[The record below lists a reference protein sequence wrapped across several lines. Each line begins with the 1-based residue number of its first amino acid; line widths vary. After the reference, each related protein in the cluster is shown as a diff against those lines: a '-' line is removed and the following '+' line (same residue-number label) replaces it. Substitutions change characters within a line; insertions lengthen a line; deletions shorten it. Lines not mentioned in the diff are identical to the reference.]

1 MDRSELTGDSQTVMR
16 EAVKK
21 ARGGVWVALPGII
34 QSFDAETMT
43 CTVQPATRARR
54 KDETGD
60 TQDAALP
67 LLVDCPVQFPGG
79 GGCSLTFP
87 VATGDE
93 CLIIFSSRSVDAW
106 WQSGEIQNQYGYR
119 THSLSDGFVLLGF
132 RSLPRV
138 LANVSTSAAQ
148 LRSDGGETFVELDPA
163 GHIVTVKAPGGMV
176 IDAPTVTMTGAI
188 AVQNSHGASTA
199 CAITGNTAFNG
210 QVSANGKRIDDS
222 HTHGGVQPG
231 SGNSGA
237 PN

>member
-1 MDRSELTGDSQTVMR
+1 MDRSELSGDPQEVMR
-16 EAVKK
+16 TTVKN
-21 ARGGVWVALPGII
+21 ARNGVWVALPGII
-34 QSFDAETMT
+34 QSFDAEALT
-43 CTVQPATRARR
+43 CVVQPATRARK
-54 KDETGD
+54 KDEAGD
-60 TQDAALP
+60 VQEADLP
-67 LLVDCPVQFPGG
+67 LLVDCPVQFPSG

-93 CLIIFSSRSVDAW
+93 CLIIFSSRSVDSW
-106 WQSGEIQNQYGYR
+106 WQSGGIQNQYAYR

-148 LRSDGGETFVELDPA
+148 LRSDDGETFVELDPA
-163 GHIVTVKAPGGMV
+163 GHVVTVKAPGGMV

-188 AVQNSHGASTA
+188 AVQNSQGAATA
-199 CAITGNTAFNG
+199 CAINGDTAFTG

-231 SGNSGA
+231 GGNSGA